1 MPISFSPSGR
11 RLALVILPA
20 LVLFAS
26 GCKDKKAAYVPPP
39 PPEVTV
45 QKPVQRTV
53 TEFAEYTGHTEA
65 VATVEL
71 RARVEGFLER
81 VEFTPSAKVK
91 KGQLLFI
98 IDPRPYQARVNQA
111 KAKVATSEAELKAA
125 RATLLRKER
134 AYKDR
139 AVSEVEVIQARA
151 DMAKAAAGVQ
161 AAKADLESAMIDL
174 GYTHIHS
181 PIDGRISRTLVDVG
195 NLVGAGEATLL
206 STVVQE
212 DPIFVYFYVSERD
225 LLFYL
230 NQPGHKREGGE
241 PPEVLMGLANEKGY
255 PHRGKVDYVDNQV
268 DPNTGTIQVRAVFP
282 NPEEK
287 IFPGLFARLRLPYAE
302 IKDALLVPETALG
315 FDQGGRYL
323 LVVGDD
329 GKVQFRRVELGPLQ
343 DDGLRVIRKGL
354 KAGEWVIVNGVQRV
368 RPGIKVKPVEAGQ
381 GRKGQGAAPKAGER
395 GGKKDQDQA
404 ASPDSAKQGG

>member
-1 MPISFSPSGR
+1 MPIAFPLPGR

-20 LVLFAS
+20 LVLLS
-26 GCKDKKAAYVPPP
+26 YGCKDKKAAYVPPP
-39 PPEVTV
+39 PPTVTV

-65 VATVEL
+65 VATVQL
-71 RARVEGFLER
+71 RARVEGFLDSINFE
-81 VEFTPSAKVK
+81 PSTKVK
-91 KGQLLFI
+91 KGQLLFV
-98 IDPRPYQARVNQA
+98 IDPRPYQAKVDQA

-151 DMAKAAAGVQ
+151 DMAKAEAGVQ

-181 PIDGRISRTLVDVG
+181 PIDGRISRNLVDVG
-195 NLVGAGEATLL
+195 NLVGAGEATHLT
-206 STVVQE
+206 TVVQD
-212 DPIFVYFYVSERD
+212 DPIYVYFYISEDD

-230 NQPGHKREGGE
+230 SHPEHRGSRED
-241 PPEVLMGLANEKGY
+241 PQVEVFMGLGNDKGY

-268 DPNTGTIQVRAVFP
+268 DPDTGTIQVRAIFP
-282 NPEEK
+282 NPDEK
-287 IFPGLFARLRLPYAE
+287 IFPGLFAKLRLPYAK

-323 LVVGDD
+323 LVVNGEN
-329 GKVQFRRVELGPLQ
+329 KVEFRRVELGPLQ

-354 KAGEWVIVNGVQRV
+354 KAGERVIIKGVQRV
-368 RPGIKVKPVEAGQ
+368 RPGIKVTPVTAGQ
-381 GRKGQGAAPKAGER
+381 DEKKKAAAPK
-395 GGKKDQDQA
+395 
-404 ASPDSAKQGG
+404 SAKQGG